1 MGYRM
6 RRKCRA
12 MKNAAYAAVSLL
24 LLSGIPCAA
33 QVVNLRLDVVPAEAQ
48 NANGAAV
55 EKAAGEK
62 DEKPEQSK
70 PEPKKRAKEGFQA
83 VQEKKGAPARR
94 VQVPLG
100 PIVAPKQGVL
110 AIAARNDAMI
120 KQWQQQLQPLLVAEL
135 NFVRHVCELSEEQR
149 PKIRAAGE
157 KGLQEAT
164 AEFVKTQQGRRPS
177 QLVDPPSS
185 STFIQ
190 RNVSEALEATLPPEQ
205 YVRYKAEFDARTAQ
219 RKRATILSV
228 VSRLEEALS
237 LSVEQREKLTAD
249 MSTKWREEWEQ
260 WLVVNRYGDQ
270 YFPQIPSR
278 VLYPHL
284 EEAQR
289 SLWDELPK
297 IASGSFVGLMGQPV
311 DDVAWWGAAPAAPPV
326 APPDAVNAAA
336 VDAPAAE
343 AAAEVEAEAPAALGQ
358 VFLKVISDLFS
369 GGQK

>member
-1 MGYRM
+1 M
-6 RRKCRA
+6 RRKYRA
-12 MKNAAYAAVSLL
+12 TKNAAYAAGALL
-24 LLSGIPCAA
+24 LLAGIPCAA
-33 QVVNLRLDVVPAEAQ
+33 QVVNLRLEVVPAEAQ
-48 NANGAAV
+48 NTNGVAV
-55 EKAAGEK
+55 AKAAGEK
-62 DEKPEQSK
+62 VEKPEPAK
-70 PEPKKRAKEGFQA
+70 PEPKKKAKEGFQA

-94 VQVPLG
+94 IVVAPLG
-100 PIVAPKQGVL
+100 PAVAPRQGVL
-110 AIAARNDAMI
+110 AIAAQNDAML
-120 KQWQQQLQPLLVAEL
+120 KQWQQQLRPLLVAEL
-135 NFVRHVCELSEEQR
+135 NFVRHVCDLSEEQR

-157 KGLQEAT
+157 KGLQEAA

-190 RNVSEALEATLPPEQ
+190 RNVSEALEATLLPEQ
-205 YVRYKAEFDARTAQ
+205 YARYKAEFDARTAQ

-237 LSVEQREKLTAD
+237 LSVEQREKLMAEL
-249 MSTKWREEWEQ
+249 STNWREEWEQ
-260 WLVVNRYGDQ
+260 WLVVSRYGEQ
-270 YFPQIPSR
+270 YFPQIPNR

-284 EEAQR
+284 EQTQR

-311 DDVAWWGAAPAAPPV
+311 DDVAWWGAVPAAPPV

-343 AAAEVEAEAPAALGQ
+343 AKGEVEAEAPAALGQ